1 MLSYVLQGALTGL
14 LVGFTISLWVG
25 IGAQIYP
32 PLPIS
37 SLPKFLSTEGCN
49 FSTNANRTL
58 TTALPTVTGILSETQ
73 AQLGERPD
81 LADSWYSLSYL
92 YFSTIGTI
100 VTVVVGIIVSLAT
113 GGLKQNINREF
124 LLTAEDFSY
133 LKVLIPSYWTKE
145 KEKVEMLNWKRQDTD
160 LHEDKGTDNPAFN
173 HMEMHNTEKNEKMNG
188 VNP

>member
-73 AQLGERPD
+73 AQLGER
-81 LADSWYSLSYL
+81 YVIFL
-92 YFSTIGTI
+92 YYFT
-100 VTVVVGIIVSLAT
+100 
-113 GGLKQNINREF
+113 F
-124 LLTAEDFSY
+124 F
-133 LKVLIPSYWTKE
+133 
-145 KEKVEMLNWKRQDTD
+145 
-160 LHEDKGTDNPAFN
+160 
-173 HMEMHNTEKNEKMNG
+173 
-188 VNP
+188 